1 MATRALETTDEMNDV
16 PQVTDKTEKPKG
28 VISKR
33 TQQYVI
39 VGIAMVILLVAMFSG
54 GRQQKAS
61 TGTKPSAAMPLQ
73 DVNERK
79 LADFGS
85 ELTEQQKAAQRQH
98 VIAQLPPPS
107 NPVAA
112 MNANLPKLQP
122 GYRQQ
127 PVGGY
132 PPAYEASYLQ
142 PQVGAPTP
150 EDALRQKERERAY
163 NSRFASN
170 LAFSARR
177 NQRQVASAA
186 VIPERDQPASLMQAQ
201 NQPDERPA
209 PVLQQRGNRKRVN
222 VEVNSAIGQPYVL
235 FEGTT
240 IECTLMNRLDGEFAG
255 PVKVMVSTSVYSHD
269 RQHVLIPEGSTILG
283 EVKPVEGLGQRRL
296 AVVFHRMLM
305 PDGYSVDLDQFKGLS
320 QEGAT
325 GLKDK
330 VNNHYMQIFGTS
342 VALGVIAG
350 AAEGSIGTPGIY
362 QNGSDAYRAG
372 VASSVAQSSTRV
384 LDRFLS
390 ISPTLTIREG
400 HRVKV
405 YLTQDL
411 LLPAYENH
419 TVPPNI

>member
-1 MATRALETTDEMNDV
+1 MEPTDDMSGV
-16 PQVTDKTEKPKG
+16 AQITDRTEKPKG

-39 VGIAMVILLVAMFSG
+39 VGIAMVIMLVAMFSS
-54 GRQQKAS
+54 GRSQKAS
-61 TGTKPSAAMPLQ
+61 ANARPSGIAIQ

-85 ELTEQQKAAQRQH
+85 ELSEQQKAADKAR
-98 VIAQLPPPS
+98 VLGQLPPPS
-107 NPVAA
+107 NPAA
-112 MNANLPKLQP
+112 TANASLPRLQP
-122 GYRQQ
+122 GIRQQ
-127 PVGGY
+127 PAGNY
-132 PPAYEASYLQ
+132 QPAYDATYSQ
-142 PQVGAPTP
+142 AQFAAPND
-150 EDALRQKERERAY
+150 EDVVRQKERERSY

-170 LAFSARR
+170 LAFSAPV
-177 NQRQVASAA
+177 NQPPTGAA
-186 VIPERDQPASLMQAQ
+186 AAIPERNQLAALMQPQSQQDDAAV
-201 NQPDERPA
+201 PPLE
-209 PVLQQRGNRKRVN
+209 QRGGNKKRVN
-222 VEVNSAIGQPYVL
+222 VEVNSATGQPYVL

-240 IECTLMNRLDGEFAG
+240 LEATLLNRLDGEFAG
-255 PVKVMVSTSVYSHD
+255 PVKVMVAGSVYSHD

-296 AVVFHRMLM
+296 AVVFHRLLM

-325 GLKDK
+325 GLKDQ

-350 AAEGSIGTPGIY
+350 AAEGSIGTAGIY
-362 QNGSDAYRAG
+362 QNGADAYRQG
-372 VASSVAQSSTRV
+372 VASSVAQSSTHV